1 MRLSVEFLT
10 AATTTTDFEARS
22 FFRTFKDEQAAM
34 VALVEGVVA
43 APGSSAA
50 AETIDSS
57 SFVIDAAM
65 LKASD
70 RLIAAYL
77 KSIAPLVKAER
88 LARDGGQALAFGACS
103 PDTGDSEI
111 DQEICEAR
119 IAGLD
124 SARRWL
130 GSIAVAAGSLAVVV
144 ALFTTGPLMMGLGA
158 AAGIGL
164 VLAGAAQLAYMCQSG
179 QLAASFLAPDPPRL
193 METLWFQGH
202 TMLAT
207 GSTAGAP
214 ITSAAMAGADA
225 VTQVAARDTPAVSPA
240 PKDGTIVTAPRT
252 AAADTTREMISLQG
266 NGNSAVATRI
276 GVPSTQSTRTFAESR
291 IAAPLANAIDG
302 AYTGS
307 LVWSRTDGKETGGGQ
322 EVLTF
327 TVASG
332 RITAT
337 APFAASGSVNAFGV
351 VTGLTGLS
359 PAGFTCTFS
368 GVLATVPATGSAAG
382 GGSLG
387 CAPKDGLF
395 TWGSWSA
402 DRPATP

>member
-124 SARRWL
+124 SA
-130 GSIAVAAGSLAVVV
+130 
-144 ALFTTGPLMMGLGA
+144 
-158 AAGIGL
+158 
-164 VLAGAAQLAYMCQSG
+164 
-179 QLAASFLAPDPPRL
+179 
-193 METLWFQGH
+193 
-202 TMLAT
+202 
-207 GSTAGAP
+207 
-214 ITSAAMAGADA
+214 
-225 VTQVAARDTPAVSPA
+225 
-240 PKDGTIVTAPRT
+240 
-252 AAADTTREMISLQG
+252 
-266 NGNSAVATRI
+266 
-276 GVPSTQSTRTFAESR
+276 
-291 IAAPLANAIDG
+291 
-302 AYTGS
+302 
-307 LVWSRTDGKETGGGQ
+307 
-322 EVLTF
+322 
-327 TVASG
+327 
-332 RITAT
+332 
-337 APFAASGSVNAFGV
+337 
-351 VTGLTGLS
+351 
-359 PAGFTCTFS
+359 
-368 GVLATVPATGSAAG
+368 
-382 GGSLG
+382 
-387 CAPKDGLF
+387 
-395 TWGSWSA
+395 
-402 DRPATP
+402 